1 MKKLYIYISILALA
15 IFSSMSQSIVS
26 INVVE
31 KKINNGWVPQNYI
44 VVSEKSGTN
53 YVVLFDKNYKL
64 EASAYVVGKTRMGIP
79 NTHNGNYRM
88 RKL

>member
-1 MKKLYIYISILALA
+1 MKKLYISISILALMLFNA
-15 IFSSMSQSIVS
+15 MAQSVVS

-31 KKINNGWVPQNYI
+31 KKINSGWVSQNYI

-64 EASAYVVGKTRMGIP
+64 EASACVVGKTRMGIP